1 MHTHD
6 DQKVYKFD
14 KVHTTDNRASY
25 ALSGISDM
33 SKLTAGAGNNDGK
46 ILMNAGQYLIY
57 FQSIGKHI
65 WQMCLSTNPHVVP
78 SSKQQTKC
86 LKLTKCPPFPI

>member
-33 SKLTAGAGNNDGK
+33 SKLTAGAGAQDGK
-46 ILMNAGQYLIY
+46 RSGIRTLE
-57 FQSIGKHI
+57 
-65 WQMCLSTNPHVVP
+65 
-78 SSKQQTKC
+78 
-86 LKLTKCPPFPI
+86 

>member
-1 MHTHD
+1 MEKILFSKFNFQSKEEADNVMHTHD

-46 ILMNAGQYLIY
+46 I
-57 FQSIGKHI
+57 SCK
-65 WQMCLSTNPHVVP
+65 
-78 SSKQQTKC
+78 
-86 LKLTKCPPFPI
+86 